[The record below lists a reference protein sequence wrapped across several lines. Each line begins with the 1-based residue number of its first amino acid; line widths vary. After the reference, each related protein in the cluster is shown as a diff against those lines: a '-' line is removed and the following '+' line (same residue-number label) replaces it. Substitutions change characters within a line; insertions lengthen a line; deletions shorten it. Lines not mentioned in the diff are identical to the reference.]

1 MTRVI
6 HLTVLTILTTALLG
20 CGQKGPLRR
29 PEPESLTVAAV
40 TAPVR

>member
-6 HLTVLTILTTALLG
+6 RLTVLAILATALLG

-29 PEPESLTVAAV
+29 QEPQSLTVAAM